1 MASPRKRRPRYGEYG
16 EDDFSPTTIRGIERR
31 LGRTREHA
39 LAREV
44 ELALS
49 NYRWTHDL
57 TQQQLAEVLGVKQPQ
72 VARLESGVVT
82 PTLNTLM
89 RITQQLG
96 IEFTLELRPEGMTVT
111 SKLPTLRG

>member
-1 MASPRKRRPRYGEYG
+1 VVVAGPRKQRARYGEYG
-16 EDDFSPTTIRGIERR
+16 EDDISRRAVGQIERR
-31 LGRTREHA
+31 LGRTRQHA

-57 TQQQLAEVLGVKQPQ
+57 TQHQLADILGVKQPQ

-82 PTLNTLM
+82 PTLTTLM

-96 IEFTLELRPEGMTVT
+96 IEFTLELRPEGMTV
-111 SKLPTLRG
+111 SSRQPR

>member
-1 MASPRKRRPRYGEYG
+1 MANPRKRRPRYGEYG
-16 EDDFSPTTIRGIERR
+16 EEEISPRTAGQIARR
-31 LGRTREHA
+31 LGRTRQHA

-49 NYRWTHDL
+49 NYRWTRDL
-57 TQQQLAEVLGVKQPQ
+57 TQQELAEILGVKQPQ

-82 PTLNTLM
+82 PTLETLM

-111 SKLPTLRG
+111 SKLPGLRS